1 MKIGR
6 TLAAIALATGLGAT
20 AESVSAGGPRPVR
33 DASRNWAGY
42 AVTHLVDGSSFTSV
56 TATWRQ
62 PVVTC
67 GPGDAGARA
76 AIWIGLGGY
85 RPGSRSLE
93 QAGVSSDCSLWTNRP
108 HYYAWYEIPPAGG
121 VIVDGYPVQ
130 GGDAMTVTVDVNRA
144 RTHVSFELRNRTRGW
159 QFRRAVPVR
168 SPSVSSA
175 EWIVEAPQSC
185 RGMHCAWPRLADFGS
200 VRLARIGT
208 VGDGHAG
215 TILDP
220 HWQATAIR
228 LTPSKLHAYVTGS
241 RAGAAPMG
249 LAADGSAFTLAWSR
263 IAVEP
268 PPRPAKRPNP
278 LLAGPF
284 RPAG

>member
-1 MKIGR
+1 M
-6 TLAAIALATGLGAT
+6 LAAIAVATGVGAT
-20 AESVSAGGPRPVR
+20 AESASARSPRPLS

-42 AVTHLVDGSSFTSV
+42 AVTHLVEGRSFTSV
-56 TATWRQ
+56 RASWRQ
-62 PVVTC
+62 PVVRC

-85 RPGSRSLE
+85 RPGARSLE

-121 VIVDGYPVQ
+121 VIVERYPVE
-130 GGDAMTVTVDVNRA
+130 GGDAMTVRVDVNRA
-144 RTHVSFELRNRTRGW
+144 RTRVSFELRNRTRGW
-159 QFRRAVPVR
+159 EFRRAVPVE

-200 VRLARIGT
+200 VRLAGVGA

-228 LTPSKLHAYVTGS
+228 LTPSRIHAYVTGS
-241 RAGAAPMG
+241 RAGAAPTA
-249 LAADGSAFTLAWSR
+249 LARDGSAFTLAWR
-263 IAVEP
+263 PTTVEP
-268 PPRPAKRPNP
+268 RPRPEPPANP
-278 LLAGPF
+278 LLAGPY